1 MLVANLRIA
10 ALTLVVLSTQTAGAD
25 DGRERPWLYV
35 APEAGVPGS
44 SVSVRALPLSN
55 QRPDDVVERA
65 AFRGTRQRYAQIRFG
80 SPNSVRVTVVLDEID
95 RQNADLY
102 VDSDRNRRIEARDL
116 VSPKESARGEWEL
129 PLHVA
134 IVEGELTRFETRHV
148 LFRRGATGV
157 TLGYA
162 AQGDRRGLVQ
172 IDSRECAA
180 RLFDADGDGLYTTM
194 QDRVAIDLDGNREF
208 DPVSEHFLLAPLLSI
223 RGVRHAVRLD
233 PEGRSL
239 ALEPIVGSGALTI
252 APQIHSVPAQGAEV
266 AILLV
271 GRDGAAVG
279 LKGIAPLKSEIPP
292 GDYRVSTLTVGLSDP
307 SGGMRWNYVFS
318 DNGRRGEPVWHRVE
332 NGQNLVLD
340 PLGKLEFDATL
351 EPNEKTVKPGQDLR
365 INPRLYTADG
375 LLIVTCFQGNVA
387 NPSSDSG
394 PRAIITLADRT
405 LALLANTTSGFA

>member
-1 MLVANLRIA
+1 
-10 ALTLVVLSTQTAGAD
+10 
-25 DGRERPWLYV
+25 
-35 APEAGVPGS
+35 
-44 SVSVRALPLSN
+44 
-55 QRPDDVVERA
+55 
-65 AFRGTRQRYAQIRFG
+65 
-80 SPNSVRVTVVLDEID
+80 
-95 RQNADLY
+95 
-102 VDSDRNRRIEARDL
+102 
-116 VSPKESARGEWEL
+116 
-129 PLHVA
+129 
-134 IVEGELTRFETRHV
+134 
-148 LFRRGATGV
+148 
-157 TLGYA
+157 
-162 AQGDRRGLVQ
+162 
-172 IDSRECAA
+172 
-180 RLFDADGDGLYTTM
+180 
-194 QDRVAIDLDGNREF
+194 
-208 DPVSEHFLLAPLLSI
+208 
-223 RGVRHAVRLD
+223 
-233 PEGRSL
+233 
-239 ALEPIVGSGALTI
+239 
-252 APQIHSVPAQGAEV
+252 
-266 AILLV
+266 LV

-307 SGGMRWNYVFS
+307 IGGMRWNYVFS

>member
-1 MLVANLRIA
+1 
-10 ALTLVVLSTQTAGAD
+10 
-25 DGRERPWLYV
+25 
-35 APEAGVPGS
+35 
-44 SVSVRALPLSN
+44 
-55 QRPDDVVERA
+55 
-65 AFRGTRQRYAQIRFG
+65 
-80 SPNSVRVTVVLDEID
+80 
-95 RQNADLY
+95 
-102 VDSDRNRRIEARDL
+102 
-116 VSPKESARGEWEL
+116 
-129 PLHVA
+129 
-134 IVEGELTRFETRHV
+134 
-148 LFRRGATGV
+148 V

-351 EPNEKTVKPGQDLR
+351 EPN
-365 INPRLYTADG
+365 PRLYTADG